1 MLIQLTLLVCL
12 TSSVAVKVEIPSSQ
26 SANYQF
32 NQLEAMDPEL
42 LWKTFLDLHKHEQI
56 LKNFID
62 DASYRSQDGFGKSL
76 EKGMNALLSFNHHYL
91 HKWSNDSRDTR
102 ERVSKSHQRLVQ
114 RLGVKVHPVRE
125 LRYVQQH
132 DILEEVYKEKLLQ
145 EFGDIPTNERFWH
158 MTVSNHFRRCAKAL
172 IEDATAREYSS
183 IDAWHK
189 PMFDALR
196 FNINRS
202 WRGPNEPDSSSSEK
216 DFEQLYSTAEQV
228 LQTLKES
235 ETVDRLKKKL
245 HAAKNGDELEREEH
259 IDVEGYDQDSDA
271 THEEL

>member
-91 HKWSNDSRDTR
+91 HKW
-102 ERVSKSHQRLVQ
+102 
-114 RLGVKVHPVRE
+114 
-125 LRYVQQH
+125 
-132 DILEEVYKEKLLQ
+132 
-145 EFGDIPTNERFWH
+145 
-158 MTVSNHFRRCAKAL
+158 
-172 IEDATAREYSS
+172 
-183 IDAWHK
+183 
-189 PMFDALR
+189 
-196 FNINRS
+196 
-202 WRGPNEPDSSSSEK
+202 
-216 DFEQLYSTAEQV
+216 
-228 LQTLKES
+228 
-235 ETVDRLKKKL
+235 
-245 HAAKNGDELEREEH
+245 
-259 IDVEGYDQDSDA
+259 
-271 THEEL
+271 